1 MKISGTTI
9 KTPVELLIDIEPV
22 DKAERTES
30 GLMMIEFIANK
41 RKLSC
46 TWVYLT
52 NAEIVTLYALVNTST
67 RVVSIEYQEP
77 ETGTTRTANF
87 YTGAKG
93 CGVDRI
99 SGDAVTGWD
108 DVRFNCIEQ

>member
-1 MKISGTTI
+1 MKISGITI
-9 KTPVELLIDIEPV
+9 KTPTELSIDIEPV

-46 TWVYLT
+46 SWVYMT
-52 NAEIVTLYALVNTST
+52 NAELVALFALVTTST
-67 RVVSIEYQEP
+67 RIVSIEYEDP
-77 ETGTTRTANF
+77 VAGATRTGNF

-93 CGVDRI
+93 CGVNRM
-99 SGDAVTGWD
+99 SGGAVTGWD
-108 DVRFNCIEQ
+108 DVKFNCIEQ

>member
-9 KTPVELLIDIEPV
+9 KTPTELNIDIEPV

-46 TWVYLT
+46 SWSYLT
-52 NAEIVTLYALVNTST
+52 NAEIVALYALVTSST
-67 RVVSIEYQEP
+67 RIVSIEYEDP
-77 ETGTTRTANF
+77 ATGTTRTGNF

-93 CGVDRI
+93 CGLNRI
-99 SGDAVTGWD
+99 SGSSATGWN
-108 DVRFNCIEQ
+108 DVKFNCIEQ